1 MNDTYIIKRMTQ
13 KELDFTIE
21 LAASEGWN
29 PGLHDSDCFYAA
41 DNNGFFLGL
50 LNNEPVACLSA
61 VKYSNSFGFVGLYIV
76 KKSYRGKGY
85 GSRIMH
91 AGLEYLKGCN
101 IGLDGVLAQ
110 LNNYKKYGFQL
121 AYHNIRYQGLTGGKA
136 PNNLG
141 LIKLTEIPFKQINL
155 YDSAFFLADRAAFL
169 KLWLT
174 QPDSVA
180 LGVIH
185 EDKLV
190 AYGVIRAC
198 RVGYK
203 IGPLFADSPIFAEI
217 LFLALKANVRAEQPV
232 FLDIMEQNSNAFAL
246 VRRHKMQPVFET
258 ARMYTQ
264 QAPALDTERLY
275 GVTSFELG

>member
-1 MNDTYIIKRMTQ
+1 
-13 KELDFTIE
+13 
-21 LAASEGWN
+21 
-29 PGLHDSDCFYAA
+29 
-41 DNNGFFLGL
+41 
-50 LNNEPVACLSA
+50 
-61 VKYSNSFGFVGLYIV
+61 
-76 KKSYRGKGY
+76 
-85 GSRIMH
+85 MH

-136 PNNLG
+136 PNNSG

-155 YDSAFFLADRAAFL
+155 YDSAFFPADRATFL

-190 AYGVIRAC
+190 GYGVIRAC

-203 IGPLFADSPIFAEI
+203 IGPLFANSPIFAET

-232 FLDIMEQNSNAFAL
+232 FLDIMEQNPNAFAL